1 MSIKSIFAL
10 LMAAFIGASAVAC
23 DTETTDSGEKTE

>member
-10 LMAAFIGASAVAC
+10 VLAAFIGASAVAC
-23 DTETTDSGEKTE
+23 DSGSTDSADKAE

>member
-23 DTETTDSGEKTE
+23 DSGSTDSAEKSE